1 MSIAVSVLVR
11 PSRCHA
17 FLVMGF
23 AFFFLM
29 TGILVLENCVG
40 SFTFYGKWGL
50 VAVFLSAGI
59 LLAFSYFRG
68 RKTLRIDISGN
79 GQIRLKECKGYEYG
93 TSGKSFNTDEDD
105 TLTMA
110 ENSTI
115 WPWLVI
121 LCLESDSGNT
131 FRVLIFFDSMERD
144 EFRTLYATCRWIDAH
159 GKKMIIR

>member
-59 LLAFSYFRG
+59 LLAFSYLGGEKRFG
-68 RKTLRIDISGN
+68 
-79 GQIRLKECKGYEYG
+79 
-93 TSGKSFNTDEDD
+93 
-105 TLTMA
+105 
-110 ENSTI
+110 
-115 WPWLVI
+115 
-121 LCLESDSGNT
+121 
-131 FRVLIFFDSMERD
+131 LIFLVTDK
-144 EFRTLYATCRWIDAH
+144 YA
-159 GKKMIIR
+159 